1 MTSAP
6 HPMDPR
12 ALRDAFGCFMTG
24 VTVVTTLDS
33 TGRPQGFTAN
43 SFASVSLEPPLV
55 LWSIRKAA
63 SSLEAFTQ
71 SGGYTVSVLAGP
83 QEALAR
89 QFATGD
95 MATRFAGAP
104 VTRTA
109 TQRPRLEGALAWFDC
124 ALAQVVDA
132 GDHLI
137 LLGRVL
143 DFGWQDAPAL
153 AFWRSQF
160 RTLTPQAV

>member
-1 MTSAP
+1 M
-6 HPMDPR
+6 
-12 ALRDAFGCFMTG
+12 
-24 VTVVTTLDS
+24 
-33 TGRPQGFTAN
+33 
-43 SFASVSLEPPLV
+43 